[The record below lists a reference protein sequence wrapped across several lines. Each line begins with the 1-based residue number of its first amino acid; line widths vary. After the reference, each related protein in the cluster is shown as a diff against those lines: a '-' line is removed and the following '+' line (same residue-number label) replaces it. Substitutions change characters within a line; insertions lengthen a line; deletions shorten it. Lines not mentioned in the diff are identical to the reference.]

1 MYVMQ
6 SDTGF
11 RVTVNTI
18 FDQYIDDAFAN
29 LGPTLGIGFQMAK
42 IGLGIFAIMHFVGND
57 RADVFKALKWFPLM
71 FILFNYSEFAHAIFE
86 FYNNLGSSFV
96 STQKNW
102 DTIGQKVALA
112 QIDVAANNVVEW
124 NMFSM
129 DIDGLQSFALT
140 GLAGSITAF
149 ANIIST
155 LIFVGIKAL
164 ATIYLFILI
173 IFGPINIGL
182 SFIPAISGLWKAWLQ
197 KFMSLCLWLPMLY
210 VVDMFMVNL
219 VDALVDH
226 LLRNSAYDLGL
237 ILSSSLLVLMTS
249 FFYIKAPTL
258 ANFVVQGLN
267 ISGGGIVSK
276 PKHYG
281 KKAIQTVIDAK
292 SGGATK
298 AVRTLTQ

>member
-1 MYVMQ
+1 MQ

-149 ANIIST
+149 AHIIST

-210 VVDMFMVNL
+210 VVDMFMV
-219 VDALVDH
+219 
-226 LLRNSAYDLGL
+226 S
-237 ILSSSLLVLMTS
+237 VL
-249 FFYIKAPTL
+249 FI
-258 ANFVVQGLN
+258 
-267 ISGGGIVSK
+267 
-276 PKHYG
+276 H
-281 KKAIQTVIDAK
+281 
-292 SGGATK
+292 
-298 AVRTLTQ
+298 

>member
-1 MYVMQ
+1 MYALQ
-6 SDTGF
+6 SSSGF
-11 RVTVNTI
+11 RVTVNSI
-18 FDQYIDDAFAN
+18 FDQYIGDAFAS
-29 LGPTLGIGFQMAK
+29 LGPTLSIGFAMAK
-42 IGLGIFAIMHFVGND
+42 IGLGIFALTHFMGND

-102 DTIGQKVALA
+102 DTIGQKIALA
-112 QIDVAANNVVEW
+112 QIDVAANNLVEW
-124 NMFSM
+124 NLLSM

-149 ANIIST
+149 AHIIST
-155 LIFVGIKAL
+155 LIFIGIKAL

-197 KFMSLCLWLPMLY
+197 KFMSICLWLPMLY

-219 VDALVDH
+219 VDKLVDH
-226 LLRNSAYDLGL
+226 LLRYGSYDLGL
-237 ILSSSLLVLMTS
+237 ILSSSMLILMTS

-267 ISGGGIVSK
+267 ISGGGIVAK
-276 PKHYG
+276 PKHYS
-281 KKAIQTVIDAK
+281 KKAIQTALDAK

>member
-71 FILFNYSEFAHAIFE
+71 FILFNYTEFAHAIFE

-124 NMFSM
+124 N
-129 DIDGLQSFALT
+129 
-140 GLAGSITAF
+140 ITAF
-149 ANIIST
+149 AHIIST

-237 ILSSSLLVLMTS
+237 ILSSSLLILMTS